1 MTDRNNKPLRKP
13 VWLKSKL
20 PDGTDYRAIKEIL
33 DQKGLH
39 TICQSGHCPN
49 LGECW
54 GRGTATLLILGD
66 ICTRSCKFCAT
77 KTGKPLP
84 VDNTEPV
91 KAANL
96 VKDLHLT
103 HVVLTSVDRDD
114 LPDGGAAAW
123 VAVIREIRR
132 INPGTTIETLIPDF
146 GGKKENIQQVIN
158 EQPEIISHNLETVRR
173 LTPLVRSSAQYE
185 RSLKVLHQ
193 ISQEGVVAKS
203 GIMVGLGET
212 PEEVFSLMDDLRMA
226 GCQILT
232 VGQYLQP
239 TLDHFPVSVYITP
252 EQFEIYRA
260 AGLKKGFSC
269 VESGP
274 LIRSSYHAE
283 QQVSC

>member
-1 MTDRNNKPLRKP
+1 MTDKHHNLLRKP
-13 VWLKSKL
+13 AWLKSKL
-20 PDGTDYRAIKEIL
+20 PDGSDYRAIKDRL
-33 DQKGLH
+33 DRKGLN

-84 VDNTEPV
+84 FDNTEPLN
-91 KAANL
+91 AANL
-96 VKDLHLT
+96 VKDLHLA

-114 LPDGGAAAW
+114 LPDGGASAW

-132 INPGTTIETLIPDF
+132 VNPGTTIETLIPDF
-146 GGKKENIQQVIN
+146 GGISENIQQVID
-158 EQPEIISHNLETVRR
+158 EQPDIISHNLETVRR

-185 RSLKVLHQ
+185 RSLQVLQQ
-193 ISQEGVVAKS
+193 ISQAGVVPKS

-212 PEEVFSLMDDLRMA
+212 PEEVLSLMDDLRRT

-232 VGQYLQP
+232 IGQYLQP
-239 TLDHFPVSVYITP
+239 TPDHFPVSEYITP
-252 EQFEIYRA
+252 EQFELYRA
-260 AGLKKGFSC
+260 AGVQKGFSFI
-269 VESGP
+269 ESGP

-283 QQVSC
+283 RQISR